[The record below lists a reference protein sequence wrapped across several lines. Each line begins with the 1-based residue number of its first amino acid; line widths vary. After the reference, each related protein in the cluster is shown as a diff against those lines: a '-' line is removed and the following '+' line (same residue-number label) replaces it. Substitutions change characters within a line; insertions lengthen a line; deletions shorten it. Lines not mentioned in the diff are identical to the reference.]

1 MKKSLRTFTITLT
14 FALTFSV
21 TFAQLK
27 YPNTW
32 YFSTSRGIDFNSGTA
47 VLLTT
52 SSMSEYEGCSAISSA
67 TTGHILM
74 YTDGMSVWNANH
86 TVMQNGSGLQSTYA
100 AGQQGL
106 IVPDPGDTNKY
117 YLFTSGE
124 YYSAGTDG
132 YRYNIIDMTLDGGLG
147 AVAVTKNVLLYSPAS
162 EKLCAIVTA
171 DGDGYWVATHEY
183 YTNNFQI
190 YKLTSSGL
198 SLPVTSSVG
207 TVFSGVNPDGCMKF
221 SADGKRICL
230 SLGGSNEAEVFDFN
244 DTTGA
249 VTNPITVGPVAQ
261 TWPYTYGVCMSPDAT
276 RLYVTEENDNN
287 LYQYDLTAGN
297 QAAINA
303 SKTVVGTTA
312 SYAMQ
317 TMQVAPDGKMYV
329 ARNGGAYLAVVNAP
343 DSLGV
348 ACNFVDDGFYLNG
361 GSSSYGL
368 PNFPESFFSLIKVEN
383 TCFGDSTH
391 FLISNAGGDSIVA
404 WDFGDPASGAANADT
419 GSNVYHVFTTTDTFQ
434 ITIIE
439 YLNGGTVDTT
449 YLNVLI
455 SGMPVIEL
463 GNDTTVCIGDTLT
476 LDAGNPG
483 AGYSWSNG
491 SNTQTIAVT
500 DSATYSVVV
509 SNGGCK
515 NTDSVNVSFI
525 DCSALPQPGVSVPD
539 PTICEKF
546 CLDFTD
552 QSTNNPTAWLWIFD
566 GGNPSTSTL
575 QNPTQICY
583 NLPGMYDVTLTA
595 SNAFG
600 SLTQTFPNYI
610 TVYATPP
617 APVINQSGYTLFS
630 SFATSYQWQFNSV
643 DIPGAIYQSYTVT
656 QSGYYT
662 VVVTDSHGCINY
674 TSVYVLISGVD
685 DVGGDANVLITPNP
699 SDGNFMVE
707 LLNGLM
713 AEKIFVEVSNDL
725 GQIIFSSEESRSIGT
740 THWKKQI
747 DLSVVARG
755 IYFVGIKTE
764 HEFVR
769 KKILI
774 AD

>member
-1 MKKSLRTFTITLT
+1 MKKNLLTLT
-14 FALTFSV
+14 LILSFTS
-21 TFAQLK
+21 TFAQPK

-47 VLLTT
+47 TLLTT
-52 SSMSEYEGCSAISSA
+52 SGMSEYEGCSSISSA

-86 TVMQNGSGLQSTYA
+86 TVMPNGTGLMSTYA

-124 YYSAGTDG
+124 YYSAGIDG
-132 YRYNIIDMTLDGGLG
+132 YRYNIIDMTLNGGLG
-147 AVAVTKNVLLYSPAS
+147 DVTAVKNVLLYSPAS
-162 EKLCAIVTA
+162 EKLCAIITA
-171 DGDGYWVATHEY
+171 EGDGYWVATHEY
-183 YTNNFQI
+183 NTNDFQI
-190 YKLTSSGL
+190 YKLTASGL
-198 SLPVTSSVG
+198 SSPVTSSVG
-207 TVFSGVNPDGCMKF
+207 TMFTGVNPDGCMKF

-244 DTTGA
+244 DTTGE

-261 TWPYTYGVCMSPDAT
+261 TWPYTYGVCMSPGAT

-287 LYQYDLTAGN
+287 LYQYDLTAGS

-303 SKTVVGTTA
+303 SKTVVGTTS

-343 DSLGV
+343 DSLGI
-348 ACNFVDDGFYLNG
+348 ACNFVDDGFYLSG

-391 FLISNAGGDSIVA
+391 FLISNAGGDSIVS
-404 WDFGDPASGAANADT
+404 WDFGDPASGAANSDT
-419 GSNVYHVFTTTDTFQ
+419 GTSVYHVFTTSDTFQ

-439 YLNGGTVDTT
+439 YLYSGTVDTT

-455 SGMPVIEL
+455 STMPVVAL
-463 GNDTTVCIGDTLT
+463 GNDTSVCIGDTLI
-476 LDAGNPG
+476 LDAGNAG
-483 AGYSWSNG
+483 ASYSWSNG

-500 DSATYSVVV
+500 DSATYSVMVN
-509 SNGGCK
+509 NGGCK
-515 NTDSVNVSFI
+515 NIDSINVSFI
-525 DCSALPQPGVSVPD
+525 NCALLPQPGISAPD

-546 CLDFTD
+546 CMDFYD
-552 QSTNNPTAWLWIFD
+552 QSTNNPTAWLWTFD
-566 GGNPSTSTL
+566 GGNPSTSVL
-575 QNPTQICY
+575 QNPAQICY

-600 SLTQTFPNYI
+600 SLTQTFPDYI

-617 APVINQSGYTLFS
+617 APTINQSGYTLYS

-643 DIPGAIYQSYTVT
+643 DIPGANNQSYTVT

-662 VVVTDSHGCINY
+662 VVVADSHGCINY
-674 TSVYVLISGVD
+674 TTVYVLISGVD
-685 DVGGDANVLITPNP
+685 DLNGGANFFISPNP
-699 SDGNFMVE
+699 SSGTFMVE
-707 LLNGLM
+707 WLNGLI
-713 AEKIFVEVSNDL
+713 AEKIFLQVTNDL
-725 GQIIFSSEESRSIGT
+725 GQIVFSSEESGSMGT
-740 THWKKQI
+740 GGWKAEI
-747 DLSVVARG
+747 DLSDVARG
-755 IYFVGIKTE
+755 VYFLEIKSE
-764 HEFVR
+764 NILV
-769 KKILI
+769 KKKLMII
-774 AD
+774 R